1 MAVEEA
7 KQYIIIK
14 LGDDPY
20 GIEIKYIESIIVMQK
35 ITRVPKAHSYF
46 KGVINLRGEVVPVMS
61 LRLKLG
67 LKEAEDTSST
77 RIIILRPEEQ
87 GSLVGII
94 VDEVKEVISLANA
107 DIQKLGYDNK
117 NDKATYSGGI
127 GKYEDEL
134 INILNITSMADQDK
148 QNS

>member
-20 GIEIKYIESIIVMQK
+20 GIKIKYIESIIVMQK
-35 ITRVPKAHSYF
+35 ITRVPKAQSYF

-107 DIQKLGYDNK
+107 DIEKLGYDNK
-117 NDKATYSGGI
+117 NDKAAYSGGI
-127 GKYEDEL
+127 GKYGDEL

-148 QNS
+148 QNR